1 MKLPRKPLIFLLS
14 LSLAVS
20 ACGSSG
26 STNVNV
32 QILPLQCEVSLAGQI
47 PLTLDGQIP
56 AGLKISWTASIGNV
70 VWTGQGLTATFIAP
84 AQVGEAVITVSF
96 ISGTP
101 TPYTVTRICAVGSS
115 GGPVNGSGDTG
126 VVPTAGVYTIAI
138 SEVMANPCGDS
149 QFKIW
154 NQYVELYNYGDA
166 PVNVNGLF
174 LFDEGNA
181 GTPDQIV
188 AWDSRSSTILSGGL
202 ITNVAEI
209 PPHSFALI
217 LSPYYADGIQ
227 PYRMPYFIPPG
238 TVILTV
244 ANGGLGDDVF
254 QIIGSEN
261 GYDTVTLYEGGLTI
275 IREIVDHYGTPLI
288 RGLHPQDI
296 DDDHNDLLPLALNN
310 CESAER
316 INPTLPDSAS
326 NWSAVK
332 GGTPGDGPYP

>member
-1 MKLPRKPLIFLLS
+1 MNLSRPTLALLLS
-14 LSLAVS
+14 LALAVT
-20 ACGSSG
+20 ACGPG
-26 STNVNV
+26 ATRVNV
-32 QILPLQCEVSLAGQI
+32 EILPMQCSVSVDGQI
-47 PLTLDGQIP
+47 SLTLDGQIP
-56 AGLKISWTASIGNV
+56 AGMKIIWTASVGNI

-84 AQVGEAVITVSF
+84 AEQGEAIITVSF
-96 ISGTP
+96 TSGTP
-101 TPYTVTRICAVGSS
+101 TPYTVTRTCSVG
-115 GGPVNGSGDTG
+115 GGPVSGSGGTG
-126 VVPTAGVYTIAI
+126 VVPASGGYTIAI

-154 NQYVELYNYGDA
+154 NEYVELYNYGDA

-174 LFDEGNA
+174 LFDEGDA

-188 AWDSRSSTILSGGL
+188 PWNSRSSTILDGGL
-202 ITNVAEI
+202 VTNVAEI
-209 PPHSFALI
+209 PPHGFALV

-227 PYRMPYFIPPG
+227 PHRMPYAIPSG

-244 ANGGLGDDVF
+244 ANGGLGDDFF

-316 INPTLPDSAS
+316 INPSLPDVVG
-326 NWSAVK
+326 NWTAVK
-332 GGTPGDGPYP
+332 GGTPGAGPYQ